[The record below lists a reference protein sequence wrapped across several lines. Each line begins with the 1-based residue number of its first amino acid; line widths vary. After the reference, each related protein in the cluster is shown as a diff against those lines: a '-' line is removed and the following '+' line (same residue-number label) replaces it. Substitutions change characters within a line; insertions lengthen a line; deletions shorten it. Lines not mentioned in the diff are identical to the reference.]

1 MTRTI
6 WFNLE
11 ESNGL
16 WCEIVRCMEFLFY
29 GRYVTW
35 LLFEDF
41 ETGGRFSP
49 KMNPC
54 PCTSLFWRPT
64 ISYGKLWQNQHSL
77 ANWPILK
84 GWLPSSLTLI
94 TQRIGMTWTNILREF
109 SPLSQPWYQLSQ
121 CCSASFIVTS
131 SYTCFLYLLKCHSP
145 WETSINLSFSF
156 QFSSHFPSLVTKIF
170 KLFYLFLNKYYL
182 FA

>member
-1 MTRTI
+1 
-6 WFNLE
+6 
-11 ESNGL
+11 
-16 WCEIVRCMEFLFY
+16 MEVLLFY

-54 PCTSLFWRPT
+54 RYTYLFWRLT
-64 ISYGKLWQNQHSL
+64 MSYGKLWQNQHSL

-84 GWLPSSLTLI
+84 GWFWSSLTLI

-109 SPLSQPWYQLSQ
+109 SPPSHPWYQH
-121 CCSASFIVTS
+121 CSAGSLVTS
-131 SYTCFLYLLKCHSP
+131 SYICFLYLLKCHP
-145 WETSINLSFSF
+145 RWETSINLSF
-156 QFSSHFPSLVTKIF
+156 
-170 KLFYLFLNKYYL
+170 
-182 FA
+182 